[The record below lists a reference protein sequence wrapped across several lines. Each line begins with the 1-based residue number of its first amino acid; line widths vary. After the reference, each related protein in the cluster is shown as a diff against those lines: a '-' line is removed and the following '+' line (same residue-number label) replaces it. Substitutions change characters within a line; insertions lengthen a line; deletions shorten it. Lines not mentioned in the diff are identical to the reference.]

1 MTNSFKDENV
11 NFYLALHA
19 KKSRTT
25 ESKYHEIAFFAAAED
40 ILHSTKQ
47 NTLVRHS
54 EYTAIIIFEK
64 RRREEKI
71 TGQF

>member
-11 NFYLALHA
+11 NFCLALHA
-19 KKSRTT
+19 RKSRTT
-25 ESKYHEIAFFAAAED
+25 ESKYHEIAFFAVVED

-47 NTLVRHS
+47 KYIS
-54 EYTAIIIFEK
+54 EAFTAIILFEM
-64 RRREEKI
+64 RRREGKI